1 MEVKILDYNEIN
13 DNFKISWD
21 SMISEYELNCFYSS
35 SIWLD
40 TISKSSA
47 ISPKLLTV
55 FKDEKLLG
63 GMIIDILGTNQ
74 VSKDYNPNYLLSDY
88 NPSIELPT
96 NFDVLRKKINKMIL
110 CTNRSST
117 SFDFRFIEDIN
128 NDEKKIIF
136 EESIIFLERLRL
148 PIIFMYVPDSDSIVN
163 QVLKK
168 KHYIRYFIN
177 NNYYL
182 PQVSYEDYLN
192 LFKSRKKKNIK
203 REIKKFVDSEYQISQ
218 VELSYKN
225 IELFSRFFEKNFVK
239 YNNYEFNCQYFVNRL
254 WSLINNLKEENIF
267 LYFLYKDYNC
277 AVGASLDIKYKN
289 IIYGYQIG
297 IDYEKVNKVIAP
309 YFYLSFYNSL
319 FNSSNQKNIL
329 NLSIG
334 LDKEKINRA
343 FKAEKNL
350 LYIHSDLVYSS
361 NFDTLNKY
369 IEDYYN
375 DLYNKYSKNIVR

>member
-1 MEVKILDYNEIN
+1 MEVKILDYNKIN
-13 DNFKISWD
+13 DNFKVSWD

-47 ISPKLLTV
+47 VSPKLLTV
-55 FKDEKLLG
+55 FKDGKLLG

-96 NFDVLRKKINKMIL
+96 NFDALRKKINKMIL

-334 LDKEKINRA
+334 LDKEKINRG

-361 NFDTLNKY
+361 NFNTLNKY